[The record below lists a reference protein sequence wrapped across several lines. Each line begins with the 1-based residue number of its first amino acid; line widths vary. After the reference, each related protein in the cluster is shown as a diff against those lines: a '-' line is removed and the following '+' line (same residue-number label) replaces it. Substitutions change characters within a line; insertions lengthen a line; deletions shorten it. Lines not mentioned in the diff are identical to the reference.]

1 MERLYYLV
9 LLLFVMDIFLTNA
22 AYLAFYDI
30 YGNLK
35 NIGRL
40 GVDFMDIFFS
50 ESFQIVVVVLFL
62 LVLFQVLGLV
72 DVAMVKEIYPFTTV
86 K

>member
-1 MERLYYLV
+1 MN
-9 LLLFVMDIFLTNA
+9 LFPNKCCISS
-22 AYLAFYDI
+22 FYDI
-30 YGNLK
+30 YGNLSSVDYL
-35 NIGRL
+35 NF
-40 GVDFMDIFFS
+40 DFMDVFFS

-72 DVAMVKEIYPFTTV
+72 DVAHGERNLSFTTV